1 MDVIAAQQPREYA
14 HVAVRLGGNGE
25 VDGTGTDVVEENDK
39 RSVSDDYEVSSDSS
53 AAVEVQRTCRNFIG
67 MPKTGTSWAGQT
79 VTRYSCALEQL
90 SKGDCD
96 AITKLSWGH
105 VKSGNINLETAEAVL
120 DEQVQGDDNWRRR
133 QSEDALLVY
142 DRAPVFNHVRID
154 APRPHPNN
162 EWQHY
167 HSYCKDPTTN
177 PWFTQLGQPQVQAYD
192 DAMAD
197 VHQRFSHF
205 VGLRR
210 ACSLVIMTRHPL
222 DQLISAAHYFSFNHS
237 QLGEPD
243 SHATHHFCAIMSYH
257 RALAAALDEQADTR
271 VLLMSYE
278 QLYYEG
284 APLTLR
290 MADAYDYPLNQEA
303 AEEVYA
309 ALDARSNYGGMKSGP
324 LHEVLRKAQPG
335 QRFTEFDAA
344 TRTRAAEVMTA
355 LYPARFLALV

>member
-1 MDVIAAQQPREYA
+1 ME
-14 HVAVRLGGNGE
+14 
-25 VDGTGTDVVEENDK
+25 
-39 RSVSDDYEVSSDSS
+39 
-53 AAVEVQRTCRNFIG
+53 
-67 MPKTGTSWAGQT
+67 
-79 VTRYSCALEQL
+79 
-90 SKGDCD
+90 
-96 AITKLSWGH
+96 
-105 VKSGNINLETAEAVL
+105 
-120 DEQVQGDDNWRRR
+120 EQVQGDDDWRRR
-133 QSEDALLVY
+133 QNDDALLVY

-167 HSYCKDPTTN
+167 HPYCKDPATN
-177 PWFTQLGQPQVQAYD
+177 PWFTPLEQPQVQAYD
-192 DAMAD
+192 AAMAD

-205 VGLRR
+205 LGLRR
-210 ACSLVIMTRHPL
+210 SCSLVIMTRHPL

-237 QLGEPD
+237 ALGEPN

-257 RALAAALDEQADTR
+257 RALAAALDGLPSTR
-271 VLLMSYE
+271 ALLMSYE

-290 MADAYDYPLNQEA
+290 MAEAYDYPLDEGA
-303 AEEVYA
+303 AKEVYA

-344 TRTRAAEVMTA
+344 TRTRAAEIMTA